1 VTVTRVRIERALIR
15 DFRNLEHVELELP
28 ERGIAIV
35 GENGQGKTNLLEAL
49 YYLQILRS
57 ARGARDQDVVR
68 FGTAGFHVAARLQGG
83 ADREIGVGFEIAGRR
98 KKFVRDGIPAARI
111 SDAFGSLP
119 SVMFSPRDIELVSGS
134 PAERRRFLDVVLA
147 LSSRR
152 YLSALQHYRA
162 ALLRRNAALRHAA
175 RARGDEDSI
184 AAWEPALAEHGSL
197 IACERR
203 RWMDET
209 QVEFAQLCAAIGEEE
224 PARME
229 YVSALETSGDARGVL
244 ARSLERNRTHDTR
257 RGLTSSGPHRDDVLI
272 TLSGRDIR
280 AFGSA
285 GQQRTA
291 ATALRMLEAATLR
304 ATSGREPVLLLD
316 DPFAELDARRA
327 GRIQELLTNTGL
339 GQTILAVPRE
349 ADIPSG
355 LLSLDRARIR
365 AGALYAGA
373 S

>member
-1 VTVTRVRIERALIR
+1 MTETRVRIERASIR
-15 DFRNLEHVELELP
+15 DFRNLDRVELELP
-28 ERGIAIV
+28 ERGLALV

-49 YYLQILRS
+49 YYLQIMRS
-57 ARGARDQDVVR
+57 ARGARDQDLVR
-68 FGTAGFHVAARLQGG
+68 FGASGFYVSARLAG
-83 ADREIGVGFEIAGRR
+83 ARDTDIAVGFDANSKR
-98 KKFVRDGIPAARI
+98 KKFVRDGETVARL

-134 PAERRRFLDVVLA
+134 PAERRRFVDLVLA

-162 ALLRRNAALRHAA
+162 ALLRRNAALRAAA
-175 RARGDEDSI
+175 RRGGDEDAI
-184 AAWEPALAEHGSL
+184 AAWEPALAEYGSA

-203 RWMDET
+203 QWIEAN
-209 QVEFAQLCAAIGEEE
+209 QEEFSRLCVAIGEES
-224 PARME
+224 ATRME
-229 YVSALETSGDARGVL
+229 YVSALDGRGDVMAAL
-244 ARSLERNRTHDTR
+244 ARSLERNRSQDTR
-257 RGLTSSGPHRDDVLI
+257 RGLTGSGPHRDDVAI
-272 TLSGRDIR
+272 TLDGRDIR

-304 ATSGREPVLLLD
+304 ATASREPVLLLD

-327 GRIQELLTNTGL
+327 TRILDLLTNRGL

-355 LLSLDRARIR
+355 LVSLERLRIR
-365 AGALYAGA
+365 SGAITWDAA
-373 S
+373 